1 MYKRALCLIFTLSL
15 LIAHT
20 ARAEE
25 LKTRY
30 TDDYFSTVSA
40 LMLYTQDAAA
50 YETAWARVKELLAQI
65 DDAVSMS
72 KPQSDIARFNA
83 LKSGQSCSV
92 SNITAEILLTALDVY
107 HQTNGLYDPT
117 VYPLVDLWG
126 FSPRFNTNMYQ
137 PTLPYD
143 RAYEDGHLP
152 LPDARYIQGLLP
164 LVGLDGVTMSGDPET
179 GWTLTKS
186 TAAVVVDG
194 QVFQAQ
200 MDLGGI
206 AKGYACDRV
215 TALLTEMGFAQG
227 HFVCG
232 GSSIA
237 VLARPSGLYGL
248 TLGKP
253 RAGQSELKHYATVY
267 MQNTTLSTSSD
278 ASHTYLRNG
287 VIYCHIIDPRTGYPI
302 NMPTDGAAQ
311 EGIACVTLLS
321 PGAARNDALSTA
333 LCIMG
338 SEEAMAY
345 VATRMDGVAAVMVLY
360 RTGEPYQEVYTNLT
374 DEAYVL
380 EDAAYRLACAPQG
393 DGEIVYTGTLFA
405 E

>member
-30 TDDYFSTVSA
+30 TDDYFSTVCA

-126 FSPRFNTNMYQ
+126 FSPRFNTNAYQ

-164 LVGLDGVTMSGDPET
+164 LVGLDGVTLSGDPET

-215 TALLTEMGFAQG
+215 TALLTEMGFTQG

-267 MQNTTLSTSSD
+267 MQGTTLSTSSD

-321 PGAARNDALSTA
+321 PSAARNDALSTA

-338 SEEAMAY
+338 PEEAMAY
-345 VATRMDGVAAVMVLY
+345 VATRLDGVAAVMVFY
-360 RTGEPYQEVYTNLT
+360 RTGESYQEVYTNLT

-393 DGEIVYTGTLFA
+393 DGEIVYTGTLF
-405 E
+405 EE